1 MGWEIRLQPRV
12 IPAPRLAGVTQG
24 PAERGH
30 RSRPSAHPRRSR
42 DVVFQGAWG
51 VPGAA
56 GASRGKGILAV
67 SLLCIRAPL
76 LPFPRAV
83 LEQGEALQRWEN
95 NPQLHRKKVWIIL
108 GGIPSWTSSK
118 FQQQE
123 GGDPRDSHPSPCAPC
138 PLQGGETEARRS
150 RGRLCHGRNAALP
163 TFSPSRD
170 EQEPEQLLRMGFFPC
185 GTGPSPS
192 LPFPAPAKHQGLWDF
207 PEEFLGLFFPGW
219 SKSMDQSTWSSQRG
233 PILGSK

>member
-1 MGWEIRLQPRV
+1 MGWEIRLQPWV

-24 PAERGH
+24 PAERRH
-30 RSRPSAHPRRSR
+30 RSRPSAHPRGSR
-42 DVVFQGAWG
+42 DVVFQGAGG

-76 LPFPRAV
+76 PPFPRAV

-95 NPQLHRKKVWIIL
+95 NPQLNRKKVWIIP
-108 GGIPSWTSSK
+108 GSISSWTSSK

-123 GGDPRDSHPSPCAPC
+123 GRDPRGSHPSPCAPC

-163 TFSPSRD
+163 TFSPSWD
-170 EQEPEQLLRMGFFPC
+170 EQEPEQLL
-185 GTGPSPS
+185 
-192 LPFPAPAKHQGLWDF
+192 
-207 PEEFLGLFFPGW
+207 
-219 SKSMDQSTWSSQRG
+219 
-233 PILGSK
+233 